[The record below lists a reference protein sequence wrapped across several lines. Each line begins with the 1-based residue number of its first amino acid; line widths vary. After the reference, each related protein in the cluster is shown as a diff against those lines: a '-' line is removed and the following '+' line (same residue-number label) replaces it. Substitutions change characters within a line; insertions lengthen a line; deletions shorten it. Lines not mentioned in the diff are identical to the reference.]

1 MFIYYRICN
10 NNFSLGS
17 NNRFTE
23 ICAVLRLTQRLT
35 TCISC
40 ICSTH
45 LVLRFNLSLHANLQ
59 VYTVCLCVPT
69 HPGSLR
75 SWIWCYV
82 DKTHLYTGVYI
93 FSLCRRLSMYMPS
106 IFSDCS
112 LRFMFCGWCVRT
124 ASRRLSPPLCNAQF
138 ARGYVRPHTKGETRS
153 SSEIQHQIRCR
164 KLTATRSEAEE

>member
-82 DKTHLYTGVYI
+82 DKTHLYTGECIYFLVV
-93 FSLCRRLSMYMPS
+93 P
-106 IFSDCS
+106 
-112 LRFMFCGWCVRT
+112 
-124 ASRRLSPPLCNAQF
+124 PPLYICRLCLVIVACASCFLGGASEPLRDAFRLHYATHSLSSRARLCAPSHKRRNAF
-138 ARGYVRPHTKGETRS
+138 
-153 SSEIQHQIRCR
+153 
-164 KLTATRSEAEE
+164 L